1 MKMILKDIVTMK
13 IMKEKNDFKIKD
25 ISLAEYGRQE
35 ILLAQDEMPA
45 LMELRRKYH
54 DEQPLK
60 GARILGC
67 IHMTIQTAVL
77 IETLIDL
84 GAEVRW
90 SSCNIFSTQDHAAAA
105 IAAAGIPVFAW
116 KGETEE
122 EYEWCLDQT
131 INKDGKP
138 WDANMILD
146 DGGDLTAK
154 VHREYPQMLKGIHG
168 ISEETTTGV
177 KRLQEMLDNGE
188 LKVPAINVNDSVTKS
203 KNDNKYGCRH
213 GLDDAVKRGTDMLL
227 SGKKA
232 LVIGYGDVGKGS
244 ADALVNQKMIVDVTE
259 VDPIC
264 AMQACFDGFSVVSP
278 YLEGEV
284 SDDGKNL
291 DTNLLKKYHLVVT
304 ATGNVNVLDKFMLQ
318 ALPSGCVICNIG
330 HFDNEIDINY
340 LKSFEWY
347 EIKPGVHKII
357 RSENDY
363 LILLGEGRLVN
374 LALATGHPSRVM
386 DGSFCNQVLAQIAL
400 FNDGFASRKPED
412 RKVYV
417 ETLPKHLDEEVA
429 RLMVKGFG
437 GTITKLS
444 SQQQEYISV
453 DKNGPFKSDS
463 YNY

>member
-1 MKMILKDIVTMK
+1 MSNDYKVKDIT
-13 IMKEKNDFKIKD
+13 
-25 ISLAEYGRQE
+25 LAEFGRQE

-45 LMELRRKYH
+45 LMQLRDNYR

-60 GARILGC
+60 GAKIMGC

-105 IAAAGIPVFAW
+105 IASKGIPVFAW

-131 INKDGKP
+131 IKKDGKP

-146 DGGDLTAK
+146 DGGDLTIK
-154 VHREYPQMLKGIHG
+154 VHQEYPEMLEHIHG

-177 KRLQEMLDNGE
+177 KRLKEMLSKGE
-188 LKVPAINVNDSVTKS
+188 LKVPAINVNDSITKS

-213 GLDDAVKRGTDMLL
+213 GLDDAIKRGTDMLL
-227 SGKKA
+227 AGKKA

-244 ADALVNQKMIVDVTE
+244 ADSLAQQKMIVDVTE

-264 AMQACFDGFSVVSP
+264 AMQACFDGFSVVSA
-278 YLEGEV
+278 YKEGEV
-284 SDDGKNL
+284 TNDGKNL
-291 DTNLLKKYHLVVT
+291 NQELLKKYDLVVT
-304 ATGNVNVLDKFMLQ
+304 TTGNVNVLDRFMLD
-318 ALPSGCVICNIG
+318 ALKSGCVICNIG
-330 HFDNEIDINY
+330 HFDNEIDIKH
-340 LKSFEWY
+340 LKTFEWY
-347 EIKPGVHKII
+347 EVKPGVHKVK
-357 RSENDY
+357 RSDKDY
-363 LILLGEGRLVN
+363 LLLLGEGRLVN

-400 FNDGFASRKPED
+400 FKDGYASKKPKD
-412 RKVYV
+412 RELYVKV
-417 ETLPKHLDEEVA
+417 LPKKLDEEVA
-429 RLMVKGFG
+429 ALMVQGFG
-437 GTITKLS
+437 GTLTKLTKEQS
-444 SQQQEYISV
+444 EYINIGV
-453 DKNGPFKSDS
+453 KGPFKNQN

>member
-1 MKMILKDIVTMK
+1 MSSFRDYKV
-13 IMKEKNDFKIKD
+13 KD
-25 ISLAEYGRQE
+25 ISLAEFGRQE

-45 LMELRRKYH
+45 LMQLREKYRV
-54 DEQPLK
+54 EQPLK
-60 GARILGC
+60 GAKIMGC

-105 IAAAGIPVFAW
+105 IAAEGIPVFAW

-146 DGGDLTAK
+146 DGGDLTIK
-154 VHREYPQMLKGIHG
+154 VHKEYPEMLEHIHG

-177 KRLQEMLDNGE
+177 KRLKEMLARSE
-188 LKVPAINVNDSVTKS
+188 LKVPAINVNDSITKS

-213 GLDDAVKRGTDMLL
+213 GLDDAIKRGTDMLL

-244 ADALVNQKMIVDVTE
+244 ADSLAQQKMIVDVTE

-264 AMQACFDGFSVVSP
+264 AMQACFDGFSVVSA
-278 YLEGEV
+278 YEGGKV
-284 SDDGKNL
+284 IIDGTNL
-291 DTNLLKKYHLVVT
+291 NQDLLKKYDLVVT
-304 ATGNVNVLDKFMLQ
+304 TTGNVNVLDKFMLD
-318 ALPSGCVICNIG
+318 ALKSGCVICNIG
-330 HFDNEIDINY
+330 HFDNEIDIKY
-340 LKSFEWY
+340 LKNFDWY
-347 EIKPGVHKII
+347 EVKPGVHKVL
-357 RSENDY
+357 RSDEDY
-363 LILLGEGRLVN
+363 LLLLGEGRLVN

-386 DGSFCNQVLAQIAL
+386 DGSFCNQVLAQIML
-400 FNDGFASRKPED
+400 YKEGFANKINSEKEI
-412 RKVYV
+412 YV
-417 ETLPKHLDEEVA
+417 KAIPKHLDEEVA
-429 RLMVKGFG
+429 SLMVEGFG
-437 GTITKLS
+437 GTLTKLTKEQS
-444 SQQQEYISV
+444 KYINIGV
-453 DKNGPFKSDS
+453 KGPFKNQN